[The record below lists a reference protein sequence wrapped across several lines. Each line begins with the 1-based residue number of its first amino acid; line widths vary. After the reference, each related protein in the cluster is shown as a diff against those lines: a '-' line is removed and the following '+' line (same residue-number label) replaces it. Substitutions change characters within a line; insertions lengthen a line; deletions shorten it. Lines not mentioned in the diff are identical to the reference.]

1 MDENGKKQ
9 KKNTNSEESKLI
21 KKFLN
26 DKSNVSAKDAMD
38 VFDAWM
44 TKSKSVSEDEENT
57 TASQDT
63 FAAFTEE
70 DEDSMLCT
78 DRYFF
83 ICSSFFTPSL
93 TLFRSG
99 CSG

>member
-38 VFDAWM
+38 MFDAWM

-57 TASQDT
+57 TASHDT
-63 FAAFTEE
+63 FLAFTQE
-70 DEDSMLCT
+70 DNDT
-78 DRYFF
+78 DRYF
-83 ICSSFFTPSL
+83 
-93 TLFRSG
+93 
-99 CSG
+99 